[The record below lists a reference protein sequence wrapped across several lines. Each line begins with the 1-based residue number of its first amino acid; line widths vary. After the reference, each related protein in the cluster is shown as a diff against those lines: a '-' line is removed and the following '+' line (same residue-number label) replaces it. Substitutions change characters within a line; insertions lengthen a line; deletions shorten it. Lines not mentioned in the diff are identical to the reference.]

1 MKRKNETELLAELD
15 RLKAHGAEVGYQYS
29 DRVDFSRSDY
39 WFNVEIDSAYG
50 VIHEHYFSCK
60 TLDAL
65 KEALTW
71 LVNDTKFSEVVAF
84 VKDRAYVTFR
94 SRGDIETFDDYYRD
108 YFRFAEDVRET
119 YPELADRL
127 FTKEQMKE
135 VYQAIIDKKEYSQF
149 DSWLQDMCR
158 AGLVYSC
165 HKKYV
170 PVKKERKAY
179 MERKEEMKN
188 KTDALETDT
197 GYPPVYRGSYFYARE
212 HGEVDRYQHSNH
224 LNEICCNGI
233 EEAIR
238 DNYDGIRLNE
248 KAVTSVI
255 EEFGAERVAFVL
267 ASTVLYKSYDGRFSP
282 ENKKWAAGI
291 CPEMAAE
298 MQQSNP
304 VQLIR
309 PHTQVTSHPAVL
321 DGFINLFRSEVNR
334 AEQKKE
340 AEYMLLNG
348 SVDSFGIYQI
358 NRNGAGREYLF
369 EGTRLLQKMNHK
381 VNGAD
386 YDLIYVSNLSKTET
400 LSETE
405 TLDMIFERFNL
416 NVPEDFTGHSLSV
429 SDVILI
435 NRDGRPKAC
444 FVDSIGFTELPD
456 FVQERQNVIGY
467 ARNGEMQK
475 YDESRPRNL
484 AQEKEGDRQ
493 GNKSDNKTVQREIK
507 HKAR

>member
-1 MKRKNETELLAELD
+1 MKRKNEAELLAELD
-15 RLKAHGAEVGYQYS
+15 RLKAHGAEMGYQYS

-39 WFNVEIDSAYG
+39 WFNVGIASAYG
-50 VIHEHYFSCK
+50 VIQEYYFSCGS
-60 TLDAL
+60 LDAL
-65 KEALTW
+65 KEALSW
-71 LVNDTKFSEVVAF
+71 VVNDTKFSEVVAF

-94 SRGDIETFDDYYRD
+94 NRGDIETFDDYYRD
-108 YFRFAEDVRET
+108 YFRFSEDVRET

-135 VYQAIIDKKEYSQF
+135 VYQAIIDKKEYPQF

-170 PVKKERKAY
+170 PVEKERKAY
-179 MERKEEMKN
+179 MERKEVEIKN
-188 KTDALETDT
+188 KTDALEKDT
-197 GYPPVYRGSYFYARE
+197 VYRGSYFYARE
-212 HGEVDRYQHSNH
+212 HGEVDKYQHSSH

-238 DNYDGIRLNE
+238 DNYDGMRLNE
-248 KAVTSVI
+248 QAVIAVM
-255 EEFGAERVAFVL
+255 EKFGAERIAFVL

-291 CPEMAAE
+291 RPEMVAE
-298 MQQSNP
+298 MEQSNP

-416 NVPEDFTGHSLSV
+416 DAPEDFTGHSLSV

-435 NRDGRPKAC
+435 NRDGKPKAC

-456 FVQERQNVIGY
+456 FLQERQNAIGY
-467 ARNGEMQK
+467 ARNREMSE
-475 YDESRPRNL
+475 YDKSRSQNL
-484 AQEKEGDRQ
+484 AQEKAGNQLEKKPESKKFQKEKRQ
-493 GNKSDNKTVQREIK
+493 
-507 HKAR
+507 KAR